1 MKTSVEAV
9 QQNQVTDMI
18 IQFVRESELVLESD
32 GTPVVTDKGERF
44 VQDLRESVERPNSG
58 GSSGS

>member
-18 IQFVRESELVLESD
+18 IQFVRENELVLESD
-32 GTPVVTDKGERF
+32 GTPVVTDNGEPSFRE
-44 VQDLRESVERPNSG
+44 LESVGRPDSGASG
-58 GSSGS
+58 GT